1 MPQTK
6 YILFQKRR
14 FFFHNTC
21 NIDPQGVA
29 SFDPREL
36 IGRIYEGDYKA
47 LLYIKYISCEPNDSE
62 EDFQSFSQ
70 VISLW
75 ELYVFNY
82 LVNIY
87 MKFHHILQT
96 EIIDILLKQFRSYQ
110 NDLACIQN
118 VKKTV
123 LAIFCFSSFD
133 TK

>member
-1 MPQTK
+1 M
-6 YILFQKRR
+6 
-14 FFFHNTC
+14 
-21 NIDPQGVA
+21 A
-29 SFDPREL
+29 SFDPRDL

-47 LLYIKYISCEPNDSE
+47 LLNIKYISCEPNDSE

-87 MKFHHILQT
+87 MKFHHILLT

-123 LAIFCFSSFD
+123 LAIFCFFII
-133 TK
+133 